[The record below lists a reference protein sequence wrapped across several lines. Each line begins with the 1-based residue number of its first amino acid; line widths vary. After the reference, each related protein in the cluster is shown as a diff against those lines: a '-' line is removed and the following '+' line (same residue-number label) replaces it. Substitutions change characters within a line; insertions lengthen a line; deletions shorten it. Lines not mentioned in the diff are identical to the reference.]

1 MADKDFD
8 FKNIGKQMPYR
19 APDGFFEKMEEQM
32 MKHAADDKKHKRQY
46 RMKLIISVTLAAAA
60 ILMGVIFFP
69 ATKPEIE
76 QFPSNSLIVSM
87 DLDYS
92 SPDVMDQYIA
102 DMSDEELAE
111 WVELSENDIFI
122 N

>member
-1 MADKDFD
+1 MVDKDFD

-19 APDGFFEKMEEQM
+19 TPDGFFEKMQDQM
-32 MKHAADDKKHKRQY
+32 MARAADDKKHK
-46 RMKLIISVTLAAAA
+46 KLHRIKLVISATLAAAA
-60 ILMGVIFFP
+60 ILLGVIFFP

-92 SPDVMDQYIA
+92 YPDVMDQYIA
-102 DMSDEELAE
+102 DMSDEELTE

>member
-1 MADKDFD
+1 MVDKDFD

-19 APDGFFEKMEEQM
+19 TPDGFFEKMQDQM
-32 MKHAADDKKHKRQY
+32 MARAADDKKHK
-46 RMKLIISVTLAAAA
+46 KLHRIKLVISATLAAAA
-60 ILMGVIFFP
+60 ILLGVIFFP
-69 ATKPEIE
+69 VTKPEIE

-92 SPDVMDQYIA
+92 YPDVMDQYIA
-102 DMSDEELAE
+102 DMSDEELTE

>member
-19 APDGFFEKMEEQM
+19 VPDGFFEKMQEQM
-32 MKHAADDKKHKRQY
+32 TKRAADDKKHKRQQ

-60 ILMGVIFFP
+60 ILMGVIFFL